1 MVIRPQATKSHQPIS
16 SPTLPYGYSMITSV
30 IEVANAEVLVKRF
43 VSDLTNEDV
52 ATDSLLPN
60 WSRGHVISHLANNA
74 RGLSNLIEWALTGVQ
89 KDMYASV
96 EQRAIDIENDAKR
109 TGQEIIADFLEQS
122 KNFATSL
129 DRLMTGPLLS
139 QEVVLGNGMQIHPH
153 EITTLRERELLVHL
167 VDLGLDY
174 RSSDWTTEWSIK
186 TLKSVSA
193 GKRKERVSFR
203 LLIAGDHT
211 WTGDQNG
218 MTDIFGTPQGLAAW
232 LMGREPDDKLITSD
246 GSLLGKPPLWL

>member
-1 MVIRPQATKSHQPIS
+1 
-16 SPTLPYGYSMITSV
+16 MITSV
-30 IEVANAEVLVKRF
+30 VEVANAEALVAKH
-43 VSDLTNEDV
+43 VANLSNEEV
-52 ATDSLLPN
+52 AADSLLPE
-60 WSRGHVISHLANNA
+60 WSRGHVLSHLANNA

-89 KDMYASV
+89 KDMYVSV
-96 EQRAIDIENDAKR
+96 EQRGIDIENDAKR
-109 TGQEIIADFLEQS
+109 PGKEIVADFLEQS
-122 KNFATSL
+122 NVFAANL
-129 DRLMTGPLLS
+129 ERLMTGPLLS
-139 QEVVLGNGMQIHPH
+139 DEVVLGNGSHVHPH

-174 RSSDWTTEWSIK
+174 KSNDWTFDFSIK

-218 MTDIFGTPQGLAAW
+218 MVDIFGTPQSLAAW
-232 LMGREPDDKLITSD
+232 LMGREPDDKLVTSD
-246 GSLLGKPPLWL
+246 GSPLGKPPLWL

>member
-1 MVIRPQATKSHQPIS
+1 M
-16 SPTLPYGYSMITSV
+16 PYGKTVITSV
-30 IEVANAEVLVKRF
+30 SEVTNAENLVAQFVANL
-43 VSDLTNEDV
+43 SNEDI
-52 ATDSLLPN
+52 AADSLLPD
-60 WSRGHVISHLANNA
+60 WSRGHVLSHLANNA

-89 KDMYASV
+89 KDMYVSV

-109 TGQEIIADFLEQS
+109 SGHEIVADFLEQS
-122 KNFATSL
+122 KIFASNL
-129 DRLMTGPLLS
+129 DRLMAGPLLS
-139 QEVVLGNGMQIHPH
+139 EEVVLGNGSHVHPH

-174 RSSDWTTEWSIK
+174 RANDWTFDFSIK

-218 MTDIFGTPQGLAAW
+218 MVDIFGTPQSLAAW
-232 LMGREPDDKLITSD
+232 LMGREPDDKLVTSD

>member
-1 MVIRPQATKSHQPIS
+1 V
-16 SPTLPYGYSMITSV
+16 ITSV
-30 IEVANAEVLVKRF
+30 SEVTNAENLVAQFVANLSNDDIA
-43 VSDLTNEDV
+43 
-52 ATDSLLPN
+52 ADSLLPD
-60 WSRGHVISHLANNA
+60 WSRGHVLSHLANNA

-89 KDMYASV
+89 KDMYVSV

-109 TGQEIIADFLEQS
+109 SGHEIVADFLEQS
-122 KNFATSL
+122 KIFASNL
-129 DRLMTGPLLS
+129 DRLMAGPILS
-139 QEVVLGNGMQIHPH
+139 EEVVLGNGSHVHPH

-174 RSSDWTTEWSIK
+174 RANDWTFDFSIK

-218 MTDIFGTPQGLAAW
+218 MVDIFGTPQSLAAW
-232 LMGREPDDKLITSD
+232 LMGREPDDKLVTSD
-246 GSLLGKPPLWL
+246 GSPLGKPPLWL